1 MRLGVDIG
9 GTKTD
14 AVAVEDSGALAHRV
28 RLTTGFGSPAVVETA
43 IAAITQVAELSKLD
57 AIDFESIGIGIPGV
71 VDNSRGHVRHAVN
84 LGFEDLELGSA
95 IAAGLGVRVQ
105 VENDVTA
112 AAFGAYRL
120 LGLDKSMA
128 YLNLGTGIAAGL
140 VIDGK
145 LWRGARGT
153 AGEIGHIPIDP
164 QGFLCPCGQRGCLET
179 VSSGSGIA
187 RQWQSDDP
195 YPVISLFD
203 QADAGDATALEVRAR
218 FAAGVAAAVRML
230 ILTADVENV
239 VIGGGLSHLG
249 DRLLSEVQ
257 TVLASWAETSTF
269 LTTLDL
275 PSRVRLVPDGYPVAA
290 IGAALIARA

>member
-1 MRLGVDIG
+1 MRLGIDIG

-14 AVAVEDSGALAHRV
+14 AVAVEDSGELAHRV
-28 RLTTGFGSPAVVETA
+28 RLSTGFGSPAVVKTA
-43 IAAITQVAELSKLD
+43 MAAITQVAELSKLE
-57 AIDFESIGIGIPGV
+57 AVDFQSIGIGIPGV

-84 LGFEDLELGSA
+84 LGFDDLELGDA
-95 IAAGLGVRVQ
+95 LADGLGVRVQ

-120 LGLDKSMA
+120 LGLDQSMA

-164 QGFLCPCGQRGCLET
+164 HGFMCPCGQRGCIET
-179 VSSGSGIA
+179 VASGSGIA
-187 RQWQSDDP
+187 RQWSSSDP
-195 YPVISLFD
+195 YPVVALFD
-203 QADAGDATALEVRAR
+203 RADQGDTEAIAVRER
-218 FAAGVAAAVRML
+218 FANGVASAVRLL
-230 ILTADVENV
+230 ILTTDVENV

-249 DRLLSEVQ
+249 DRLLSEVKA
-257 TVLASWAETSTF
+257 VLDSWAASSTF

-275 PSRVRLVPDGYPVAA
+275 TSRVRLVPDGYPVAA
-290 IGAALIARA
+290 IGAALIARG